1 VVLQLCVYRLR
12 MYPVWPIIKVERLIA
27 ALQKPEPDMEMFA
40 LAYAVA
46 AATIAQISKNP
57 ANQPGATMAHTMEAH
72 CQRARAKG
80 GRGAPPNV
88 NNLRVAFFLH
98 AYHENQVPG
107 GVQSIL
113 HLRKAMTICQML
125 GMHHESYYAKVPVAE
140 QQIRRRIFW
149 LLFITER
156 SVSLK

>member
-1 VVLQLCVYRLR
+1 

-125 GMHHESYYAKVPVAE
+125 GMHRESYYAKVPVAE

>member
-1 VVLQLCVYRLR
+1 

-27 ALQKPEPDMEMFA
+27 ALQKPQPDAEMFA

-46 AATIAQISKNP
+46 AATIAQIKKNT
-57 ANQPGATMAHTMEAH
+57 ATQPGAVTAQTMEAY

-80 GRGAPPNV
+80 GHEAPPNV

-107 GVQSIL
+107 GKQSIL
-113 HLRKAMTICQML
+113 YLREAMTISQML
-125 GMHHESYYAKVPVAE
+125 GMHRESYYAKVPVAE

-156 SVSLK
+156 SVPLM